1 VKAQWLF
8 ALGAVAGA
16 AAMFLPHTVGLL
28 LATTTASASAGEQA
42 NSLPPLRRTE
52 EKFAFTA
59 HASME
64 VVAPLFG
71 AHRERDWA
79 LGWNPKFIYPSP
91 AADAR
96 GMVFTVAHQ
105 HHDAVWVNTEFDLLN
120 GRVQYV
126 YVIPEALVTVIT
138 LKLSARESNTYV
150 EVEYDRT
157 ALNREANP
165 RVEAMAS
172 QDRVAGPEWE
182 KEINDYLNN
191 SRP

>member
-1 VKAQWLF
+1 MKAQWLF

-28 LATTTASASAGEQA
+28 LATTASASAGEQT

-71 AHRERDWA
+71 AHREREWA
-79 LGWNPKFIYPSP
+79 FGWNPKFVFPIP
-91 AADAR
+91 ADDAR

-105 HHDAVWVNTEFDLLN
+105 HHDAVWVNTEFDLRN
-120 GRVQYV
+120 GRVQYA

-138 LKLSARESNTYV
+138 LKLSARGSDTYV

-157 ALNREANP
+157 ALNSEANAH
-165 RVEAMAS
+165 VEAMAS

-191 SRP
+191 SKP